1 MLDVMVDL
9 ETRGNKPGCA
19 ILSIGAVA
27 FDPVAQA
34 IDDEGFYRVV
44 SRKSCKVAKLHEDPD
59 TMAWW
64 EKQSASAQ
72 VVLAES
78 EAKGAMSLKEALLDL
93 NLYLTSFGPAKK
105 IRIWGNGAD
114 FDNAILCLCYQAAG
128 VQMPWDFWNNRCFR
142 TFKNLAPHI
151 KVGRSG
157 TYHNALDDA
166 RTQADHALKIFAMFG
181 NRMNLAD
188 GAKA

>member
-1 MLDVMVDL
+1 MLDIMIDL

-27 FDPVAQA
+27 FDPVEQT
-34 IDDEGFYRVV
+34 IDEDGFYRVV
-44 SRKSCKVAKLHEDPD
+44 SRASCKKAKLHEDPE

-64 EKQSASAQ
+64 GKQSEAAQ
-72 VVLAES
+72 IVLAES
-78 EAKGAMSLKEALLDL
+78 EAKSALTLKDALLDL
-93 NLYLTSFGPAKK
+93 NLYLTSFGPARK

-166 RTQADHALKIFAMFG
+166 RTQAEHALKIFALLG